1 MLADDGIH
9 VAPSK
14 LVGHATGIDG
24 VADDIA
30 TARQAGNEVRLDAQ
44 AYGKLCTIVPV
55 LLDGLQGLMLDGMD
69 AAIGSLHDTGGRLR
83 TAAQAYQSTDQ
94 QRKAVHDQLRNEL

>member
-9 VAPSK
+9 VAPSN
-14 LVGHATGIDG
+14 LVGHATGIEG
-24 VADDIA
+24 AAGDIA
-30 TARQAGNEVRLDAQ
+30 TARQAGDEVRLDAQ

-55 LLDGLQGLMLDGMD
+55 LLGGLQDLMLDGMD

-83 TAAQAYQSTDQ
+83 TAAQAYRSTDQ
-94 QRKAVHDQLRNEL
+94 DRRAAHRQLRKAP

>member
-1 MLADDGIH
+1 MPADGGIH

-30 TARQAGNEVRLDAQ
+30 TARQAGSEVRLDAQ

-55 LLDGLQGLMLDGMD
+55 LLDGLQGLLLDGMD
-69 AAIGSLHDTGGRLR
+69 AATSSLHDTGGRLR
-83 TAAQAYQSTDQ
+83 TAATAYQSTDQ